1 MYDRYINCRKA
12 MFEHQLK
19 EKTFTT
25 SPEAFYLSFDY
36 TPEDVD
42 KSVRQEFYKDL
53 RHIVKA
59 HPKLKYLMLA
69 AFSAPFT
76 NDILLFHFFSENDEY
91 RDFIAHLII
100 SLYGRVQN
108 MRVSEK
114 DMVTYQ
120 MREHKQKAY
129 YFDRFSYDGDERI
142 RLLEEL
148 VQYRGKNNS
157 YHFPAEPGDNVVITA
172 TPKEEMPM
180 YYTEAIQQKMI
191 IFNVDLLEPDG
202 DMHIFNKFKMDCV
215 LGRYHSILNP
225 KKDQQFCSQIQKCSR
240 MWKLSPV
247 LAPYVEEYPYM
258 ENQVKTL
265 YSAANF
271 LNEIVH
277 IKISQEEVDTII
289 MRNCELYRKN
299 KYVLAILRRNYFSLD
314 PDIKPCAPDPDILSK
329 PQHAAR
335 EWVQA
340 NIYHA
345 GIFIDTSPII
355 PEHIRYLLGDY
366 HACDAYA
373 LQKYKDVGV
382 LSCTNGEP
390 DVVIKP
396 FYSTG
401 PEPFYVFN
409 YFNGDITQA

>member
-76 NDILLFHFFSENDEY
+76 NDILLFHFFSENDAY
-91 RDFIAHLII
+91 RDFIAHLTT
-100 SLYGRVQN
+100 SLYGNVQK
-108 MRVSEK
+108 MRVCEQ
-114 DMVTYQ
+114 DMETSQ
-120 MREHKQKAY
+120 MCDHKQKAY

-148 VQYRGKNNS
+148 IQYKRNNNS
-157 YHFPAEPGDNVVITA
+157 YLKYTAPGDNVVITA

-180 YYTEAIQQKMI
+180 YYTDEIQEKMI
-191 IFNVDLLEPDG
+191 IFNVDLLKPDG
-202 DMHIFNKFKMDCV
+202 DMYIFKKFKLDCV
-215 LGRYHSILNP
+215 IGRYHSILNP
-225 KKDQQFCSQIQKCSR
+225 KNDQQFRDQIQKCDR
-240 MWKLSPV
+240 MWNMSTE
-247 LAPYVEEYPYM
+247 LAPYIEEYPHLA
-258 ENQVKTL
+258 NQVKTL

-277 IKISQEEVDTII
+277 IKISQEEVI
-289 MRNCELYRKN
+289 MRNFKLYQKN
-299 KYVLAILRRNYFSLD
+299 KHVLAILRENDFSLD
-314 PDIKPCAPDPDILSK
+314 PDVEQGAPEPDILPK
-329 PQHAAR
+329 PQNVTG

-340 NIYHA
+340 KIYYA
-345 GIFIDTSPII
+345 SWLIQCCPNVSGDL
-355 PEHIRYLLGDY
+355 YDLLGKLDTCIEY
-366 HACDAYA
+366 V
-373 LQKYKDVGV
+373 LQKYKDAGV

-390 DVVIKP
+390 DIYVQP
-396 FYSTG
+396 FSPYDPDT
-401 PEPFYVFN
+401 FYVFN
-409 YFNGDITQA
+409 YFSGDITQA